1 VPSAGLPKSVVD
13 GVRDMM
19 LRNLSRKEWMAIKAA
34 IQEICA
40 AEGVAEKDG
49 NAHEL

>member
-1 VPSAGLPKSVVD
+1 MEKGVPSTGLPKSVVD

-19 LRNLSRKEWMAIKAA
+19 LRNLSRDEWMAI
-34 IQEICA
+34 QEIRA